1 MFITKNV
8 KYFYPFATMAWTHGR
23 KPGKDALK
31 KRYAYPRYKSRI
43 GADFT
48 TSERKAIILHSNGL
62 IPDILFKDTFPLN
75 SKKENIY
82 INRYRF
88 GLVRKQEK

>member
-1 MFITKNV
+1 MFFAKTF
-8 KYFYPFATMAWTHGR
+8 KYSIPFATMAWSRGR
-23 KPGKDALK
+23 KPGKNALK
-31 KRYAYPRYKSRI
+31 KHYAYPRYKSRI

-48 TSERKAIILHSNGL
+48 ACERKAIILHANGL
-62 IPDILFKDTFPLN
+62 IPDILFKDTYPLN
-75 SKKENIY
+75 SKKENLY